1 MKIKEQLTDE
11 AKIEYL
17 RKDLG
22 ERYKFSLPL
31 SEEFEGEKKWCSRI
45 STYPLFGEFAS
56 NDYLYWC
63 FNYWNGEKIASLM
76 IPGGNLFSPLAIN
89 RVKKVAAML
98 YEEKPIRKIIAWV
111 KAL

>member
-1 MKIKEQLTDE
+1 MKLKSNTSEKIWEKDINFLYHYQKNLKE
-11 AKIEYL
+11 K
-17 RKDLG
+17 
-22 ERYKFSLPL
+22 
-31 SEEFEGEKKWCSRI
+31 KKWCSRI

-98 YEEKPIRKIIAWV
+98 YEEKPISKIIAWV